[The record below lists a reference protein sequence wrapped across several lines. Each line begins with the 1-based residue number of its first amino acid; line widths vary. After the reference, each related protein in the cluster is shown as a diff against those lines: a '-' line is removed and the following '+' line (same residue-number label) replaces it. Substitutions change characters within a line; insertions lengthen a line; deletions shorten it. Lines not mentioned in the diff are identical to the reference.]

1 MTEENI
7 ERTEDVLMAAIDTG
21 EILTIIYQG
30 GRHPGAARQI
40 QPFQIEDN
48 KIRALDI
55 ESGMRKQFI
64 ISKIEITDESAL
76 QQEYVPDIYHR
87 ESVSVEDLIE
97 YHSEKMKKLGW
108 VVVAADNKI
117 ELFLRFKNGKP
128 RKTPSV
134 GIYYQENVLDYF
146 DDSEGE
152 EAVAVY
158 RKSKRPWYAGG
169 KSFKNP
175 QHAFQAF
182 IDEAVKHAPPPA
194 DGDA

>member
-1 MTEENI
+1 MDERETEQ
-7 ERTEDVLMAAIDTG
+7 TEDILMSAIGTG
-21 EILTIIYQG
+21 EILTIVYQG
-30 GRHPGAARQI
+30 GSHPGAARQI

-64 ISKIEITDESAL
+64 ISKIEVTDESAL

-87 ESVSVEDLIE
+87 ENVSVEELIE
-97 YHSEKMKKLGW
+97 SHSEKVKKLGW
-108 VVVAADNKI
+108 IVVATDDKI

-158 RKSKRPWYAGG
+158 RKSKRPWHAGG

-175 QHAFQAF
+175 QHAFQSF
-182 IDEAVKHAPPPA
+182 IDEAVQHAPSVRV
-194 DGDA
+194 GGV